1 MSWVRYCKRVHRP
14 HTCTHSQDGI
24 PNSLRDSQGENGE
37 NSLWDSQNSQDGE
50 EDSQG
55 DSQDSQ
61 NGNIFPRFPR
71 ENSQNSRRKKGKN
84 SHSQDDSQGGNDLG
98 MYASLALAGI
108 ILALP
113 FLVPKIM
120 DLANSLR
127 NSLKDSLGE
136 GNGGNFSQWGIG
148 SPYDYF
154 SGDQK

>member
-1 MSWVRYCKRVHRP
+1 MSWVRYCKRAHRP
-14 HTCTHSQDGI
+14 HLCSHNSPDGI

-55 DSQDSQ
+55 DSQ
-61 NGNIFPRFPR
+61 GEIFPRG
-71 ENSQNSRRKKGKN
+71 NSQNSRRKKGKN
-84 SHSQDDSQGGNDLG
+84 SQDDSQGGNDWE

-113 FLVPKIM
+113 FFIPKIM
-120 DLANSLR
+120 DLVNSLR
-127 NSLKDSLGE
+127 NSLKDSQ
-136 GNGGNFSQWGIG
+136 NGGNFSQWGIG

>member
-1 MSWVRYCKRVHRP
+1 MPWVRYCKRVHRP
-14 HTCTHSQDGI
+14 HECLHSQDGI

-84 SHSQDDSQGGNDLG
+84 SQDDSQGGNDWG
-98 MYASLALAGI
+98 MYATIALAGI
-108 ILALP
+108 ILAIP

-120 DLANSLR
+120 DLAD
-127 NSLKDSLGE
+127 SLKDSLGE
-136 GNGGNFSQWGIG
+136 NGGNYSQWGIG